1 MVMNKELIIK
11 RKIEQEL
18 LNWKLKS
25 EGRSAALISGARRVG
40 KSYVAEHFAQKYYK
54 TYILIDFSAATEE
67 IKELFINQSNDL
79 DTFFGMLQALLSTKL
94 YDRES
99 VIIFDEVQLF
109 PKARELIKRL
119 VADGRYDYIETGSL
133 MSIRK
138 NTQDILIPSEEHEI
152 DMYPLDFEEFLWALG
167 EDMLFNIVRNAYENK
182 KPLGDAVHRKIMAL
196 FRQYMIIGG
205 MPQAVAKYAATKD
218 FAAVDEIKRDIL
230 HLYRSDIYKHGGGEA
245 DRIEAVYNTIPNQ
258 LSNANKRFMFSEIG
272 SGARH
277 REYADAL
284 LWLKDSKIV
293 NICYNTTE
301 PTVGLIMRMDMA
313 SFKCYQADTGL
324 LVSQCFSK
332 KMLSKEEIY
341 KKMIT
346 GKLEF
351 NNGMLMENVV
361 AQMLKAG
368 GNDLYFYSET
378 EDRMEIDFITTKD
391 VITSRKNIVP
401 IEVKSG
407 KNYLARSLEK
417 FQKKYGQQV
426 GKAIIL
432 HDGDL
437 AVNDENKTIYLP
449 VYMAGLI

>member
-1 MVMNKELIIK
+1 MNNELVIK

-18 LNWKLKS
+18 VNWKLNS
-25 EGRSAALISGARRVG
+25 EGKSAALISGARRVG

-54 TYILIDFSAATEE
+54 SYILIDFSNATEE
-67 IKELFINQSNDL
+67 IKELFLNQSSDL
-79 DTFFGMLQALLSTKL
+79 DTFFGMLQALLSKKL
-94 YDRES
+94 YERES

-133 MSIRK
+133 MSIKK

-152 DMYPLDFEEFLWALG
+152 DMHPLDFEEFLWALG
-167 EDMLFNIVRNAYENK
+167 EDMLFNIVRDAYIHK
-182 KPLGDAVHRKIMAL
+182 KPLGDAVHRKIMAF

-205 MPQAVAKYAATKD
+205 MPQVVAKYVTTKD
-218 FAAVDEIKRDIL
+218 FTAADDIKRDIL
-230 HLYRSDIYKHGGGEA
+230 HLYKGDIYKHGGSEA
-245 DRIEAVYNTIPNQ
+245 DRIEAIYNTIPNQ
-258 LSNANKRFMFSEIG
+258 LTNANKRFMFSAVAD
-272 SGARH
+272 GARH

-284 LWLKDSKIV
+284 LWLADSKII

-301 PTVGLIMRMDMA
+301 PTVGLMMRMDMA

-332 KMLSKEEIY
+332 KILSKDEIY

-361 AQMLKAG
+361 AQMLKAA
-368 GNDLYFYSET
+368 GNDLYYYSET
-378 EDRMEIDFITTKD
+378 ENRMEIDFVTTKD
-391 VITSRKNIVP
+391 MITSRKNILP

-417 FQKKYGQQV
+417 FQKKYAQQV
-426 GKAIIL
+426 GQAIVL
-432 HDGDL
+432 HDSD
-437 AVNDENKTIYLP
+437 VFVDQENKTTYLP